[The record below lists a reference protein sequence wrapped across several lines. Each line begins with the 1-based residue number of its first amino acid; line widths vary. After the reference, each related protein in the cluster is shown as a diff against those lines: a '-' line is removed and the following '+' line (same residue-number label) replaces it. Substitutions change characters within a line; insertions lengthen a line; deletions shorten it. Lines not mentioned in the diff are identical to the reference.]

1 MALTVQT
8 PIDPSGQQG
17 LFNQQLAV
25 TPLFLGTFLFASLP
39 TVLPAS
45 LGGGAI
51 PPGSMAIVTNA
62 TSVVRG
68 AATTG
73 GGAVTMQIF
82 WDGAT
87 WRN

>member
-1 MALTVQT
+1 MAIQT
-8 PIDPSGQQG
+8 PIDPSGSQG
-17 LFNQQLAV
+17 VFNTLPYPV
-25 TPLFLGTFLFASLP
+25 FLGTFLFANLP
-39 TVLPAS
+39 LTMPAS

-51 PPGSMAIVTNA
+51 PPGSMAICTNC

-73 GGAVTMQIF
+73 GGAAVLQIF
-82 WDGAT
+82 WDGGT